1 MAKMNKVNQKPCK
14 TPPFEINQPDKDDDD
29 TNPGTCKIAVQE
41 NSKDL
46 RKVFNDP
53 IHGHIELHP
62 VLVKI
67 INTPEFQRLR
77 NIKQLGGVYFVYPG
91 ASHNRF
97 EHSIGVAHLA
107 GELAKALKVKQLEQI
122 KALEEL
128 KKLEQIKAL
137 EELKGLKELEKLTSE
152 ELEKLTSEE
161 LEKLKERLDELNES
175 LISEQDVLCVQIAGL
190 CHDLGHGPFSHLFDQ
205 MFMPE
210 ADNGKW
216 EHEDASINMLD
227 RLLEQKNG
235 LKKMMKE
242 YGLKI
247 EEKSY
252 PDRVF
257 IEELI
262 KGRPKKESD
271 QDGKSQEKEPDQD
284 EKSQEKKPDQDGK
297 SQEKE
302 PDQDEKSQEKK
313 PDQDGKSQEK
323 EPDQDEKSQEKK
335 PDQDGKSQEKEPD
348 QDEKSQEKKPDQ
360 DGKSQEKEPDQDE
373 KSQEKK
379 PDQDGKSQEK
389 EQDQDE
395 KSQEKKPDQD
405 GKSQE
410 KEPDQDEKSQ
420 EKKPDQDGKS
430 QEKEQDEDTWE
441 YKGRKKEKS
450 FLYEIVANKETGI
463 DVDKFDYFARDCHH
477 LGIRNNFDHQRFIM
491 FARVCDVE
499 EEDGSKKKTKIK
511 HICSRDKEVAN
522 LYDIFQQR
530 HSIHRRA
537 CKHKIALAVEIMIKD
552 ALVLANEVQEMHI
565 ETSNATFSLSEA
577 KDNMEAYM
585 KLTDHVIEKI
595 LNSTSDKLEEARKIL
610 KRVMDRD
617 LYYCVGQATKKD
629 QLDISEEKKKSLK
642 ELFKDVPGVDKNE
655 FVIILKEK
663 YNKEEKKK
671 K

>member
-1 MAKMNKVNQKPCK
+1 IK
-14 TPPFEINQPDKDDDD
+14 TSASMLTYHCLKNIKLYIKGLRPA
-29 TNPGTCKIAVQE
+29 TCSWVRAGNRLILFSLLLIVV
-41 NSKDL
+41 L
-46 RKVFNDP
+46 FFFFTKVFNDP

-97 EHSIGVAHLA
+97 EHSIGYVH
-107 GELAKALKVKQLEQI
+107 GF
-122 KALEEL
+122 
-128 KKLEQIKAL
+128 
-137 EELKGLKELEKLTSE
+137 
-152 ELEKLTSEE
+152 

-190 CHDLGHGPFSHLFDQ
+190 CHDLAPVC
-205 MFMPE
+205 
-210 ADNGKW
+210 
-216 EHEDASINMLD
+216 
-227 RLLEQKNG
+227 
-235 LKKMMKE
+235 KMMKE

-262 KGRPKKESD
+262 KGQSNASSLALSP
-271 QDGKSQEKEPDQD
+271 Q
-284 EKSQEKKPDQDGK
+284 
-297 SQEKE
+297 
-302 PDQDEKSQEKK
+302 
-313 PDQDGKSQEK
+313 
-323 EPDQDEKSQEKK
+323 
-335 PDQDGKSQEKEPD
+335 
-348 QDEKSQEKKPDQ
+348 
-360 DGKSQEKEPDQDE
+360 
-373 KSQEKK
+373 
-379 PDQDGKSQEK
+379 
-389 EQDQDE
+389 
-395 KSQEKKPDQD
+395 
-405 GKSQE
+405 
-410 KEPDQDEKSQ
+410 
-420 EKKPDQDGKS
+420 
-430 QEKEQDEDTWE
+430 WE

-617 LYYCVGQATKKD
+617 LYYCVGQATVSNYTHVLTSIL
-629 QLDISEEKKKSLK
+629 QEKKKSLK

-655 FVIILKEK
+655 FVIIPVTFDYGMNTEDPISKAFFYRKDNPDKGIPISKSKVSKLLPERFSDETLRVYWKNRKVILAKE
-663 YNKEEKKK
+663 NDIKKAFK
-671 K
+671 DWCKDYGFEVLLTLFYLIQTFYFWLLFPQYSQLQLFSFQPPIDQQQLPQTFIQGRHDELIELRCITL